1 MLKTPLTCSLAHTR
15 THSVASHMLS
25 FTHAHSQLFLWHAL
39 FHTRTH
45 TAFPLTC
52 SLSHTHT
59 HSVASHMLSFTHA
72 HSQLFLSHALF
83 HTRTHTALPQGFL
96 PDRPYCRH
104 THHRPY
110 CTRTQHRL
118 YCTHT
123 WKNAWY
129 PHTPPCQ
136 ETPPHTW
143 SLFFSLSHPTCFGII
158 WILCHVWCG
167 ELCEI
172 TWLANICLCVCRCE
186 CTCEYLCSSVSAC
199 VRVYVHARIYM
210 FVLVCWCV
218 CTYLCLNMVMNR
230 ANYVKR
236 LHFLVCAFMFG
247 VPNTQKKYHWLISQR
262 EGFKGY
268 DLCVSAS
275 FVLSF
280 SLFFSFF
287 SVSLTHKHIIAYH
300 RKSLLNHPYPYIYT
314 DLYAFIYTL
323 MHTHLAFT
331 LKPWTD
337 CRFIVD
343 RWPLTVH
350 HISL

>member
-1 MLKTPLTCSLAHTR
+1 MYVFVCS
-15 THSVASHMLS
+15 
-25 FTHAHSQLFLWHAL
+25 
-39 FHTRTH
+39 
-45 TAFPLTC
+45 
-52 SLSHTHT
+52 
-59 HSVASHMLSFTHA
+59 
-72 HSQLFLSHALF
+72 
-83 HTRTHTALPQGFL
+83 
-96 PDRPYCRH
+96 
-104 THHRPY
+104 
-110 CTRTQHRL
+110 
-118 YCTHT
+118 
-123 WKNAWY
+123 
-129 PHTPPCQ
+129 
-136 ETPPHTW
+136 
-143 SLFFSLSHPTCFGII
+143 
-158 WILCHVWCG
+158 
-167 ELCEI
+167 
-172 TWLANICLCVCRCE
+172 
-186 CTCEYLCSSVSAC
+186 
-199 VRVYVHARIYM
+199 
-210 FVLVCWCV
+210 CV

-343 RWPLTVH
+343 R
-350 HISL
+350 